1 MISNISNLTLE
12 TFVKEILSLIISFSV
27 GIFIITYLF
36 NLPSKITGDYDI
48 VYEYYIKNFIK
59 SIPADLFFVFVYFV
73 IAGIFMKFFNL
84 KSDIEKLMTVAFT
97 TIILTGLACYYFK
110 SNKLTDSFFSRWFHS
125 VGYSSIIYDV
135 LLLVFIYAC
144 FLFIKRKIQ

>member
-1 MISNISNLTLE
+1 MISNISNLTPE
-12 TFVKEILSLIISFSV
+12 NFVKEILALIIAFSV

-84 KSDIEKLMTVAFT
+84 KSDIEKLITVALT
-97 TIILTGLACYYFK
+97 TIILTGIACYYFK

>member
-84 KSDIEKLMTVAFT
+84 KSDIDKLITVALT